1 MSDGYSSNDLG
12 LRPARELLS
21 MLSSRE
27 VSSVE
32 LLEHFVE
39 RNSRLHDQLNAI
51 VTLDLNRAFETA
63 KSVDDRRA
71 GNLGTGL
78 LEGLPMTI
86 KDAIAVEGVRSTGGA
101 VELRD
106 HVPSRDAEVVSALRS
121 QGAIIFGKT
130 NLPRWSGDI
139 QAHLILEISIRI
151 EYLYSLVLSVR
162 NINHSLTIGVN
173 VVRQAEFPLIC
184 TRLSPG

>member
-71 GNLGTGL
+71 GNLGMGL

-101 VELRD
+101 AELRD

-121 QGAIIFGKT
+121 QGAIIFGKK
-130 NLPRWSGDI
+130 
-139 QAHLILEISIRI
+139 
-151 EYLYSLVLSVR
+151 Y
-162 NINHSLTIGVN
+162 
-173 VVRQAEFPLIC
+173 
-184 TRLSPG
+184 

>member
-1 MSDGYSSNDLG
+1 
-12 LRPARELLS
+12 

-106 HVPSRDAEVVSALRS
+106 HVPSRDAEVVSALRTVS
-121 QGAIIFGKT
+121 YT
-130 NLPRWSGDI
+130 HLTLPTK
-139 QAHLILEISIRI
+139 A
-151 EYLYSLVLSVR
+151 
-162 NINHSLTIGVN
+162 
-173 VVRQAEFPLIC
+173 
-184 TRLSPG
+184 

>member
-130 NLPRWSGDI
+130 NEFKSLASSKSKIGKRLTCSVISDTSKHSSG
-139 QAHLILEISIRI
+139 LIL
-151 EYLYSLVLSVR
+151 L
-162 NINHSLTIGVN
+162 LT
-173 VVRQAEFPLIC
+173 RA
-184 TRLSPG
+184 